1 MLGKIAL
8 PKDARRGER
17 MSTGKG
23 WRLVN
28 QNKSRA
34 FKARL
39 VTTMKEGTVHLAVFR
54 VYDK

>member
-1 MLGKIAL
+1 MRGKIAL
-8 PKDARRGER
+8 PLDARRGER
-17 MSTGKG
+17 MSKGKG

-28 QNKSRA
+28 QKKSRA

-39 VTTMKEGTVHLAVFR
+39 VTTMKEGQVRLAVFR

>member
-1 MLGKIAL
+1 MGDRIVL

-28 QNKSRA
+28 QNKSRG

-39 VTTMKEGTVHLAVFR
+39 VTTMKEGGVRLAVFR
-54 VYDK
+54 IY

>member
-1 MLGKIAL
+1 MSERIVL

-28 QNKSRA
+28 QNKTRG

-39 VTTMKEGTVHLAVFR
+39 ITTIKTGDDRLAIFK
-54 VYDK
+54 VYP

>member
-1 MLGKIAL
+1 MAGKIAL

-17 MSTGKG
+17 MRAGKG

-34 FKARL
+34 FEARL
-39 VTTMKEGTVHLAVFR
+39 VTTMKEGAVRLAVFR
-54 VYDK
+54 IYDK

>member
-1 MLGKIAL
+1 MKGRIIL
-8 PKDARRGER
+8 PKDAKRGER

-28 QNKSRA
+28 QNKTRA

-39 VTTMKEGTVHLAVFR
+39 VTTMKEGGVRLAVYR
-54 VYDK
+54 IN